1 MKIKASHSGGVTLRR
16 DGVVYHAS
24 FGKNGTAI
32 VSKDVGEFL
41 AKECPGITI
50 IDEPKTKSEPEPMT
64 TEGN

>member
-1 MKIKASHSGGVTLRR
+1 MKIKASPGTRVVTLRR
-16 DGVVYHAS
+16 DGVEYQAS
-24 FGKNGTAI
+24 FGKAGTAV

-50 IDEPKTKSEPEPMT
+50 IDEPKITPELET